1 MANQNPQPEIYTT
14 RHTFGGSAT
23 QGSSDIQT
31 VYTNQA
37 SNEEVRIYGI
47 MADISLTGDGSVA
60 RDAESDFDIQI
71 QIGNS
76 NIPSKAFDLGVI
88 TQKDDRRLDF
98 PSPILVLFNQP
109 VSVKVI
115 YKGGANATGNT
126 PAASTTVRVSLISEL
141 SLQNVRGYN

>member
-14 RHTFGGSAT
+14 RHTFSGSAT
-23 QGSSDIQT
+23 QGSSDVQT

-47 MADISLTGDGSVA
+47 MADISLAGDGSVA
-60 RDAESDFDIQI
+60 RDAESDFDIHI
-71 QIGNS
+71 QVGNS

-98 PSPILVLFNQP
+98 PSPVLAMFNQP
-109 VSVKVI
+109 ISVKVI

-126 PAASTTVRVSLISEL
+126 PAASTVVRVSLISEL
-141 SLQNVRGYN
+141 SLQTSRGYN